1 MERASG
7 STWKN
12 FYVIKIHAK
21 VIKTI
26 DHTVELLRS
35 VKYLNE
41 RHTLV
46 GVPAEKTARDS
57 KGAKGT
63 PPTNSFLAYVHNY
76 GSPAAN
82 IPARPFMEPGI
93 KNAEAQIAD
102 QMKKASTAAGSGDQS
117 GVDRGL
123 NGAGIVAATSIK
135 AKITDGPF
143 VPLAPS
149 TLRARRSR
157 GRKGTRPLIDTGQLR
172 NSITYVVRKK

>member
-1 MERASG
+1 MDSG
-7 STWKN
+7 VC
-12 FYVIKIHAK
+12 VIKIDAK

-26 DHTVELLRS
+26 DHTADLLRS
-35 VKYLNE
+35 IKYLSD

-46 GVPAEKTARDS
+46 GVPAEKAPRDA

-63 PPTNSFLAYVHNY
+63 PINNATIAYIQNY

-93 KNAEAQIAD
+93 KNAEAQIAE
-102 QMKKASTAAGSGDQS
+102 QMKKASTAAGNGDQS

-123 NGAGIVAATSIK
+123 NSAGIVAATSIK